1 MIIYIVQL
9 IQPLSDATYHAKA
22 RKLRPV
28 PARCQ
33 SLYEFL
39 IAEIDSERKNVSG
52 HYNFSLSLRRKKLR
66 V

>member
-1 MIIYIVQL
+1 MYDNIVQL
-9 IQPLSDATYHAKA
+9 TLVGLITTYHAKA
-22 RKLRPV
+22 RKLRPL

-33 SLYEFL
+33 SLYELL
-39 IAEIDSERKNVSG
+39 IAEIDSKRKNVSG